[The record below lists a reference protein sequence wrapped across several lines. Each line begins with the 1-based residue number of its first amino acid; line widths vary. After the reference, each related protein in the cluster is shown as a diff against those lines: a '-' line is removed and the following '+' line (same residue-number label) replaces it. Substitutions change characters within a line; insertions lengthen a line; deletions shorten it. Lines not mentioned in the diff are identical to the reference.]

1 MIKLIRTDSTN
12 ADFIALV
19 QKLDADLKE
28 KDGNEHTFYA
38 QYNKIDNIKNV
49 VIAYSNSTPVGCG
62 AVKHFNDQIMEVKRM
77 FVEIPHRG
85 NGIAG
90 IILDELEKWTVELFY
105 LKCIL
110 ETGQKQVEAI
120 RLYQKKGYSITP
132 NYGQYIGIENSICF
146 EKQLK
151 F

>member
-146 EKQLK
+146 EKHLK